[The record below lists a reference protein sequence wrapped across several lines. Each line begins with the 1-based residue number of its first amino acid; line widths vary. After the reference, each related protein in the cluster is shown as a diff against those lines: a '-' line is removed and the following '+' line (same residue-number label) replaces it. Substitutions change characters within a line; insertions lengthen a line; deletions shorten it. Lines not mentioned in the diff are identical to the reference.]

1 MQRERMREVQSER
14 ERWRDTQRGRR
25 SEAETELQILNHLI
39 KFYFKSYL
47 AMERCITN
55 FFYYSFCPSLLPP
68 TVHTHTHTHIRSLLH
83 PISLYIYRYSPLP
96 SPSLLH
102 CLLLPLFLSSSFFP
116 ITLSIPLSLPLFHYL
131 LFLPINI

>member
-1 MQRERMREVQSER
+1 MR
-14 ERWRDTQRGRR
+14 ERWRDTKRGRR

-68 TVHTHTHTHIRSLLH
+68 TVHTHTHTHTHIRSLLN
-83 PISLYIYRYSPLP
+83 PISLYICRYSPLP

-102 CLLLPLFLSSSFFP
+102 CLLLPLFLFSSFFP
-116 ITLSIPLSLPLFHYL
+116 ITLSLPLSLPLPLFRYL